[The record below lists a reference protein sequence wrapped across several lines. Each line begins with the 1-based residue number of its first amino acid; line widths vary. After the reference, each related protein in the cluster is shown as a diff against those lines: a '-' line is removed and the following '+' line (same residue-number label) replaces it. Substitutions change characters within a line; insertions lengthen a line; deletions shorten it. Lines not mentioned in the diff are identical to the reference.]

1 MSEAVWVALVTGG
14 LVVLGGAVATLGQ
27 VFGQAWQQERR
38 ARADREREERE
49 AQLRAA
55 VEFLQCIWNEGPGTF
70 DRIAKARVAFIAS
83 LPTERMTPEVLE
95 FTRLVTRNGSKLDHR
110 VVPDVL
116 LGWLGGRVSDA
127 ELSAIVEDAKARGGS
142 Q

>member
-14 LVVLGGAVATLGQ
+14 LVVLSGIVATLGQ
-27 VFGQAWQQERR
+27 TFGQAWHQERR
-38 ARADREREERE
+38 ARADRALAERE
-49 AQLRAA
+49 AQQRAA

-83 LPTERMTPEVLE
+83 LPVERMTPEVLE
-95 FTRLVTRNGSKLDHR
+95 FTLLITRNGSKLDLR
-110 VVPDVL
+110 AVPDLL
-116 LGWLGGRVSDA
+116 LGWLGGRVTDA
-127 ELSAIVEDAKARGGS
+127 ELSATVVEARAKGAP